1 MLSLGQHG
9 APEVADDPT
18 AAAPRRLTDMLGLP
32 RSARLAAWADCWLS
46 GQVTLDELLARVQ
59 GDDEPH
65 VVTDL
70 PDECRS
76 GSLGNALVAMRADGA
91 QAMRVTLPRSGDPHG
106 LAGPPG
112 LTVDAVAAGEAVLCI
127 GAPVALVPTVL
138 PFGPPGDQGHQVT
151 WTWHSANPPPL
162 GPTLLEAE
170 KALSVELIAAG
181 STLTRLDVASW
192 RPAAGQ
198 LLDDIR
204 SGRAAEPL
212 PRPFPPAAQAL
223 AARAARVLA
232 VVELALTDDGLSLSA
247 SAAHARRVA
256 LLPLE
261 HAARHA
267 LAAACNARSE

>member
-1 MLSLGQHG
+1 
-9 APEVADDPT
+9 
-18 AAAPRRLTDMLGLP
+18 MLGLP
-32 RSARLAAWADCWLS
+32 RSARLASWATCWLG
-46 GQVTLDELLARVQ
+46 GQVTSDELVARVQ

-65 VVTDL
+65 VVIDL
-70 PDECRS
+70 PDELRS
-76 GSLGNALVAMRADGA
+76 SSLGKALLALRADGA
-91 QAMRVTLPRSGDPHG
+91 QSMRVALPRPGDPHG
-106 LAGPPG
+106 LAGPPD
-112 LTVDAVAAGEAVLCI
+112 LTVEAVAAGEAVLCI

-138 PFGPPGDQGHQVT
+138 TFGPPGDQGHQVS
-151 WTWHSANPPPL
+151 WAWHQANPPPH
-162 GPTLLEAE
+162 GPTLSEAE
-170 KALSVELIAAG
+170 KALSAELIAAG

-232 VVELALTDDGLSLSA
+232 VVDLALTDDGRSLSA
-247 SAAHARRVA
+247 SAAHVRREA

-267 LAAACNARSE
+267 LAAACNALSE